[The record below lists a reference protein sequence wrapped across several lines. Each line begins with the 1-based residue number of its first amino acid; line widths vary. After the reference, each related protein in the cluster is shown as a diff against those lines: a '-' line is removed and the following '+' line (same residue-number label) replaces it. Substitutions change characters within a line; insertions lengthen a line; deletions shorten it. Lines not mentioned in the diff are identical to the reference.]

1 MVTDSAQKR
10 TVAFTQPPQ
19 GFVDR
24 ASRRARQFLCGLSG
38 HDSLLHFQHGRISL
52 VCVLCGHETP
62 GWDLGAAAPARR
74 ERAGASQSVQ
84 APLADQQR
92 AA

>member
-10 TVAFTQPPQ
+10 TIAFAQPPQ
-19 GFVDR
+19 GLVDR

-38 HDSLLHFQHGRISL
+38 HDSLLHFQHGRMSL
-52 VCVLCGHETP
+52 MCVLCGHETP
-62 GWDLGAAAPARR
+62 GWDLGTAPMRR
-74 ERAGASQSVQ
+74 EHTGASHPVRVQ
-84 APLADQQR
+84 VVGERR

>member
-1 MVTDSAQKR
+1 MVTDSAPKR
-10 TVAFTQPPQ
+10 TLAFAQPPQ

-38 HDSLLHFQHGRISL
+38 HDSLLHFQRGRMSL
-52 VCVLCGHETP
+52 MCVLCGHETP
-62 GWDLGAAAPARR
+62 GWDLGGTATARH
-74 ERAGASQSVQ
+74 ERGASPPVQ
-84 APLADQQR
+84 VPLVGQQR

>member
-10 TVAFTQPPQ
+10 TLAFGQPPQ

-38 HDSLLHFQHGRISL
+38 HDSLLHFQRGRISL

-62 GWDLGAAAPARR
+62 GWDLGGTATARN
-74 ERAGASQSVQ
+74 ERGASQSVQ
-84 APLADQQR
+84 VPLVGQQR

>member
-10 TVAFTQPPQ
+10 TLAFAQPPQ

-38 HDSLLHFQHGRISL
+38 HDSLLHFQRGRISL
-52 VCVLCGHETP
+52 MCVLCGHETP
-62 GWDLGAAAPARR
+62 GWDLGGTAPARHGH
-74 ERAGASQSVQ
+74 GASQPVQ
-84 APLADQQR
+84 VPLVGQQR

>member
-10 TVAFTQPPQ
+10 TLAFAQPPQ

-38 HDSLLHFQHGRISL
+38 HDSLLHFQRARISL

-62 GWDLGAAAPARR
+62 GWDLGGTTTARH
-74 ERAGASQSVQ
+74 ERAASQSVQ
-84 APLADQQR
+84 VPLVGQQR

>member
-1 MVTDSAQKR
+1 MATDSAQKR
-10 TVAFTQPPQ
+10 AVACAQPPR

-24 ASRRARQFLCGLSG
+24 ASQRARQILCGLSG
-38 HDSLLHFQHGRISL
+38 HDSLLHFQRGRISL

-62 GWDLGAAAPARR
+62 GWDLGGTAPARH
-74 ERAGASQSVQ
+74 EHGPSQSMQV
-84 APLADQQR
+84 PLVDQQR